1 MFQVYLPIAEM
12 SVHVLLILAL
22 GGVTGLLSGLFG
34 VGGGFLVTPFLMFIG
49 IPPTVAVATS
59 ANQIAA
65 ASVSGFLNQWRRG
78 NVDIMMGNILLIGGM
93 AGSSLGILIFKWLQ
107 SMGQIDLVIALAY
120 VFFLGTIGVFMA
132 RDSWQTRKNT
142 KPANTSV
149 PFYERLKGLPFKLT
163 FKRSGL
169 EISLLVPLSIGF
181 LIGMLASIMGIGGG
195 FLLIPAMIYLL
206 GMPTALVV
214 GTSLYQTIF
223 IAGNVTLLHA
233 WTTHTVDLMLALI
246 LISGSVIGAQIGSR
260 YGARLPA
267 VKLRGC
273 LAALVLLVALKL
285 AYGLFVTPED
295 VFTINWI
302 RMR

>member
-1 MFQVYLPIAEM
+1 MFQIYLPVAEM

-22 GGVTGLLSGLFG
+22 GGVTGILSGLFG

-65 ASVSGFLNQWRRG
+65 ASVSGFFNQWRRG
-78 NVDIMMGNILLIGGM
+78 NVDIMMGNMLLIGGI
-93 AGSSLGILIFKWLQ
+93 AGSSLGIIIFKWLQ
-107 SMGQIDLVIALAY
+107 TMGQIDLVIALAY
-120 VFFLGTIGVFMA
+120 VFFLGTIGIFMA
-132 RDSWQTRKNT
+132 RDSWRAHKNI
-142 KPANTSV
+142 KPTNTST
-149 PFYERLKGLPFKLT
+149 PFYLRLKMLPFKMN
-163 FKRSGL
+163 FKRSGM
-169 EISLLVPLSIGF
+169 EISVLVPLLIGF
-181 LIGMLASIMGIGGG
+181 LIGVLAAIMGIGGG

-233 WTTHTVDLMLALI
+233 WTTHTVDLMLAFF

-267 VKLRGC
+267 AQLRGF
-273 LAALVLLVALKL
+273 LAVLVLAVALKL

-295 VFTINWI
+295 VFTLSWI
-302 RMR
+302 RTR

>member
-22 GGVTGLLSGLFG
+22 GGVTGMLSGLFG

-78 NVDIMMGNILLIGGM
+78 NVDIMMGNILLIGGI
-93 AGSSLGILIFKWLQ
+93 AGSTLGIVIFKWLQ
-107 SMGQIDLVIALAY
+107 TLGQIDLVIALAY
-120 VFFLGTIGVFMA
+120 VFFLGTIGSFMA
-132 RDSWQTRKNT
+132 RDSWRAHKQIKA
-142 KPANTSV
+142 PAST
-149 PFYERLKGLPFKLT
+149 PFYQRFQRLPFKAS
-163 FKRSGL
+163 FKRSNL
-169 EISLLVPLSIGF
+169 EISLLVPLVIGF
-181 LIGMLASIMGIGGG
+181 VIGILASIMGIGGG

-233 WTTHTVDLMLALI
+233 WTTHTVDLMLALL
-246 LISGSVIGAQIGSR
+246 LIFGSVIGAQIGSR

-267 VKLRGC
+267 AQLRGF
-273 LAALVLLVALKL
+273 LALLVLLVALKL

-295 VFTINWI
+295 VFTINWL
-302 RMR
+302 RAS